1 MSFSVAEFTGTI
13 GKLGLASPNKF
24 EVEIHFPNGL
34 RQQNFDIMCETAT
47 IAGRSVQSM
56 LDLQYGIRRDVA
68 YGAPQYTPLSLTF
81 LCSKD
86 FKEKRLLDKW
96 NNTIVNVSRGWD
108 VAYYK
113 DYIGSVV
120 VSVFDRTGQN
130 KIYEVKYFE
139 AYPKTIS
146 QIDLSH
152 GTTNNTLRVTAEF
165 AYAWWEND
173 ESKKTVPKPPSGRPG
188 PHGP

>member
-24 EVEIHFPNGL
+24 EVAIHFPSGL
-34 RQQNFDIMCETAT
+34 RNQDFDIMCETAT

-56 LDLQYGIRRDVA
+56 LDLQYGIRRDIA

-81 LCSKD
+81 LCTKD
-86 FKEKRLLDKW
+86 LNEKRLLDQW

-173 ESKKTVPKPPSGRPG
+173 ESKKTVLPPGRP
-188 PHGP
+188 

>member
-24 EVEIHFPNGL
+24 EVAIHFPNGL
-34 RQQNFDIMCETAT
+34 RNQDFDIMCETAT

-56 LDLQYGIRRDVA
+56 LDLQYGIRRDIA

-81 LCSKD
+81 LCTKD
-86 FKEKRLLDKW
+86 LNEKRLLDQW
-96 NNTIVNVSRGWD
+96 NNGIVNVSETGGWD

-130 KIYEVKYFE
+130 KIYKVKYFE
-139 AYPKTIS
+139 AYPKS
-146 QIDLSH
+146 VQQIDLSH

-165 AYAWWEND
+165 SYAYWKND
-173 ESKKTVPKPPSGRPG
+173 ESQKTVPKPTGT
-188 PHGP
+188 